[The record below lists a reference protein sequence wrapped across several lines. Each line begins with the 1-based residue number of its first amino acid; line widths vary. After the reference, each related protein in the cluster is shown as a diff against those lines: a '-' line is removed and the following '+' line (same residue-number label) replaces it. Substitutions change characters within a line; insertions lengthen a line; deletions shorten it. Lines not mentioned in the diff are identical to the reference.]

1 MTSEELLEVLSLSKH
16 ATAIY
21 KSADIIIQSA
31 NDAMIAFWGKDRRVI
46 GLSLEEAVPE
56 LKEQPFIDLLKEV
69 WHSGITYY
77 AKDTLARL
85 RVDGELQDFF
95 FDFEYRA
102 ILDESGKTRCIL
114 HMATDV
120 TAQIK
125 ASIQLKELKR
135 VEKVLSDELAES
147 NEELSAINE
156 EYQATNEVLTVLNA
170 NHLALNEELKSTSD
184 EVKKSYD
191 QLAQLHNQL
200 IIAEHTSR
208 LLLDSAP
215 VAVGVLE
222 SNHYIIESANDKL
235 LQLWGAGHDI
245 IGKPIDQVLGE
256 EEATLLIRLVDQ
268 IRVNGRPVYNN
279 DVKRLTEHLGFRK
292 TLYHNY
298 IFFPVKNDKAETIS
312 VMIVANNVTEQMIT
326 RLELQRVETKMRMA
340 VEAANIGTWNIA
352 PKTMTLVYNP
362 TLARLFGYEGI
373 EPMTFDQAIGQV
385 TEDYRER
392 IQEEISQA
400 ITTGGDYDITYSQRR
415 FNDGEIVWMRS
426 MGKITQDS
434 SGDFSLFSGLVMDIT
449 EQKKDEHRKND
460 FIGMV
465 SHELKTPLTSLS
477 AYVQI
482 LQGKAEKSGDT
493 FAVSALHKAGIQ
505 VKKMSS
511 LINGFLNVSRLEAG
525 KILLVKKEFEL
536 DALIKESIE
545 EFQLLSPEQ
554 PITFNSCVQVTVSA
568 DRDKIGNVINNLV
581 SNAIKYSPKDK
592 EIKITCTV
600 IADTVEVAVE
610 DQGMGIRTQDL
621 PNLFE
626 RYYRVESEQTHAIS
640 GFGIGLYLSAEIIQ
654 RHGGQIRAE
663 SQYGTGSK
671 FIFNLPI
678 NN

>member
-1 MTSEELLEVLSLSKH
+1 MTSDELLEVLSLSKH

-21 KSADIIIQSA
+21 KNADIIIQSA
-31 NDAMIAFWGKDRRVI
+31 NDAMIAFWGKDRSII
-46 GLSLEEAVPE
+46 GLSLEKAVPE
-56 LKEQPFIDLLKEV
+56 LKGQPFISLLKEV
-69 WHSGITYY
+69 WHSGRTYH
-77 AKDTLARL
+77 AKDTLSTL
-85 RVDGELQDFF
+85 RVDGKLQDFY

-114 HMATDV
+114 HTATDV
-120 TAQIK
+120 TAQVK

-135 VEKVLSDELAES
+135 AEKVLSDELAES

-156 EYQATNEVLTVLNA
+156 ELR
-170 NHLALNEELKSTSD
+170 STSD
-184 EVKKSYD
+184 EVRKSYD
-191 QLAQLHNQL
+191 QLALLHNQL

-215 VAVGVLE
+215 VAVGVLAC
-222 SNHYIIESANDKL
+222 NRYLIESVNDKL
-235 LQLWGAGHDI
+235 MQLWGVGHDV
-245 IGKPIDQVLGE
+245 IGKPIDQVLGG
-256 EEATLLIRLVDQ
+256 EEATLLIKLVDQ
-268 IRVNGRPVYNN
+268 IKISGQPVYSN
-279 DVKRLTEHLGFRK
+279 DVKRLTEDLGFRK

-298 IFFPVKNDKAETIS
+298 IFFPVKNDKEETIS

-362 TLARLFGYEGI
+362 TLAKLFGYEGV

-392 IQEEISQA
+392 IQEEINQA
-400 ITTGGDYDITYSQRR
+400 ISTGGDYDITYSQRR

-434 SGDFSLFSGLVMDIT
+434 SGDYSLFSGLVMDIT

-482 LQGKAEKSGDT
+482 LHGKAEKSGDT
-493 FAVSALHKAGIQ
+493 FAASALHKAGIQ
-505 VKKMSS
+505 VKKMGS

-525 KILLVKKEFEL
+525 KILLVKDEFEL
-536 DALIKESIE
+536 DTLIKESIE

-554 PITFNSCVQVTVSA
+554 PITFEPCPQIMISA

-581 SNAIKYSPKDK
+581 SNAIKYSPKEK

-600 IADTVEVAVE
+600 TGGTVEVVVE
-610 DQGMGIRTQDL
+610 DQGMGIKLQDL

-654 RHGGQIRAE
+654 RHGGQIRVE
-663 SQYGTGSK
+663 SQYGSGSK
-671 FIFNLPI
+671 FIFNLPTG
-678 NN
+678 N